1 MPRSESLIL
10 YHSKINQDSLGEMAD
25 SRAGAG
31 RIQDELK
38 CTVVTES
45 KEVLKEQ
52 MRACPRGTGA
62 NLKEF
67 SAAKGGTI

>member
-1 MPRSESLIL
+1 M
-10 YHSKINQDSLGEMAD
+10 GEMAD

>member
-1 MPRSESLIL
+1 
-10 YHSKINQDSLGEMAD
+10 MAD